1 MTAAAEAQGEK
12 EATRRVRRA
21 GRGAETGG
29 AILAAVLAM
38 AAYCIGSAGH
48 GIYPFGPRGRAI
60 NDLGNQFIPLHAHLW
75 DLVHGAGGGDL
86 FLNWNSGFG
95 VPFLADFFTYLAYPS
110 SWLVLLF
117 ARSAVD
123 LPVFLGELLCIGSAA
138 ALMTGFLRRLRPGS
152 PWLRAQLGAGYGVC
166 AWALN
171 DASSDPM
178 WMWGLAALPLLCT
191 VMDWALQRRRWVT
204 GCLLVAMCWY
214 GNFYTAAMASLC
226 AILVLPARMLMAGQ
240 CRAPL
245 RILLRAGSTLMTGVA
260 LAAPVLLVCRA
271 ASRDSQPPQPKAY
284 HRVNPF
290 DFLAQLL
297 PAGRNPHSVPYMAIG
312 MLGLVLLLS
321 LPFLRAVPLRE
332 RCAWLGLIAVV
343 AASFAWKPTVLLWH
357 GLALPNGSHYRAAF
371 VLSALMTMAAWS
383 ALARRPG
390 PLPLLGG
397 SVLLLVLALITA
409 SRPGVHRYTWIS
421 LAVVGSGTVSALLA
435 LHLARGRRLP
445 TRAAGTALAALVFL
459 GLALSAYAATVLRD
473 QVRFYAPLPT
483 MNAQSEAARTAVL
496 AAETWPE
503 GRSDPGPHQFAD
515 NDPLLVGGRGGSYYS
530 SYVPAGTAHT
540 LRALGLGWYM
550 HGRHLL
556 GPGDDGSRAL
566 FGVTS
571 YLAAARPTHSGF
583 VQRRTGPAAPL
594 VTVHPADTTPGP
606 GHADNPFALQ
616 NLLLKDAVW
625 NIPAPVPLNRAGVPA
640 PARNSQGWSVP
651 AAPQDTPQPALAV
664 RCPAGS
670 KAYLDAPWFA
680 GRVHAPDTHVLLRG
694 AREETSNRLQPLGT
708 VPASG
713 SLAVAFS
720 ATTAQT
726 LPPAPVGCLSPS
738 ALAHA
743 ASRLRATG
751 AITVTAGRHTMSAR
765 LPRASTGTAV
775 FAITAVPGWSCSVDG
790 AAALPGSSYHGL
802 LAAPLGSGATRV
814 SCSYWPPGL
823 TPGLAV
829 TAAAL
834 LTLIVVSTACRL
846 QRPTAGAAS
855 GALAPRTRRRSR
867 ADQQS
872 GHTRG
877 R

>member
-1 MTAAAEAQGEK
+1 M
-12 EATRRVRRA
+12 RRA

-29 AILAAVLAM
+29 AALAALLAM
-38 AAYCIGSAGH
+38 AASCLGSAGH
-48 GIYPFGPRGRAI
+48 GVYPFGPHGRAV
-60 NDLGNQFIPLHAHLW
+60 NDLGNQFVPLHAHLW
-75 DLVHGAGGGDL
+75 DLVHAGRGGDL

-95 VPFLADFFTYLAYPS
+95 VPFLADYFTYLAYPF

-117 ARSAVD
+117 PRSAAD
-123 LPVFLGELLCIGSAA
+123 LPVFLAGLLCIGLAA
-138 ALMTGFLRRLRPGS
+138 AVMTSFLGRLRPGS
-152 PWLRAQLGAGYGVC
+152 PWLRALLGSGYGVC

-171 DASSDPM
+171 DASADPM
-178 WMWGLAALPLLCT
+178 WMWGLVALPLLCT
-191 VMDWALQRRRWVT
+191 VMHWAIQRRRWVA
-204 GCLLVAMCWY
+204 GCLLVALCWY
-214 GNFYTAAMASLC
+214 GNFYSAAMATLC
-226 AILVLPARMLMAGQ
+226 AVLVLPVWMLIVEQDRAR
-240 CRAPL
+240 L
-245 RILLRAGSTLMTGVA
+245 RILLRAGSMLTAGVA
-260 LAAPVLLVCRA
+260 LVAPVLLVCRA
-271 ASRDSQPPQPKAY
+271 ASRDSQPPQPQVY

-297 PAGRNPHSVPYMAIG
+297 PAGRSPHSVPYVAIG

-357 GLALPNGSHYRAAF
+357 GLALPNGSHYREAF

-383 ALARRPG
+383 ALACRPG

-421 LAVVGSGTVSALLA
+421 LAVVGSGTVLALLA
-435 LHLARGRRLP
+435 LHLAPTHRLP
-445 TRAAGTALAALVFL
+445 IRAVTTALAALVL
-459 GLALSAYAATVLRD
+459 GGSALSAYAATVLRD
-473 QVRFYAPLPT
+473 QMRFYAPHPT
-483 MNAQSEAARTAVL
+483 MNAQSESARAAVL
-496 AAETWPE
+496 AADTWPE

-515 NDPLLVGGRGGSYYS
+515 NDPLLVGGQGGAYYS
-530 SYVPAGTAHT
+530 SYVPAATART

-571 YLAAARPTHSGF
+571 YLVDARPTHSGF
-583 VQRRTGPAAPL
+583 FQRRTGPAAPL
-594 VTVHPADTTPGP
+594 VTVHPADTSPAPGR
-606 GHADNPFALQ
+606 AANPFALQ
-616 NLLLKDAVW
+616 NVLLKDAVW
-625 NIPAPVPLNRAGVPA
+625 NVPTPVPVPVHRAGVPV
-640 PARNSQGWSVP
+640 PARTSQGWSVP
-651 AAPQDTPQPALAV
+651 AAPHDAPQPSLAV

-670 KAYLDAPWFA
+670 KAYLDAPRFA
-680 GRVHAPDTHVLLRG
+680 GRVHVLDTHVLLHG
-694 AREETSNRLQPLGT
+694 AREKTSNGLQPLGT
-708 VPASG
+708 VPDSG
-713 SLAVAFS
+713 SLAIAFS
-720 ATTAQT
+720 ASTQQT

-738 ALAHA
+738 ALARA
-743 ASRLRATG
+743 VSRLRTTSAVS
-751 AITVTAGRHTMSAR
+751 VTAGGHTMSAR
-765 LPRASTGTAV
+765 LPRDTRGTAV
-775 FAITAVPGWSCSVDG
+775 FAITAVSGWSCSVDG
-790 AAALPGSSYHGL
+790 ATARPGSSYHGL
-802 LAAPLGSGATRV
+802 LAAPLGSGATKV

-846 QRPTAGAAS
+846 QGRTAGATN
-855 GALAPRTRRRSR
+855 GIEAPRPRRRAA

-872 GHTRG
+872 R
-877 R
+877 RSAP

>member
-1 MTAAAEAQGEK
+1 M
-12 EATRRVRRA
+12 RRA
-21 GRGAETGG
+21 GRGAEAGG
-29 AILAAVLAM
+29 AVLAAVLAM

-48 GIYPFGPRGRAI
+48 GVYPFGPRGRAV
-60 NDLGNQFIPLHAHLW
+60 NDDGNQFVPLHAHLW

-95 VPFLADFFTYLAYPS
+95 VPFLADFFTYLAYPF

-117 ARSAVD
+117 PRSAVD
-123 LPVFLGELLCIGSAA
+123 LPIFLGALLCIGLAA
-138 ALMTGFLRRLRPGS
+138 ALMTGLLGRLRTGS
-152 PWLRAQLGAGYGVC
+152 PWLRALLGAGYGVC
-166 AWALN
+166 AWAVD
-171 DASSDPM
+171 DASADPM
-178 WMWGLAALPLLCT
+178 WIWGLATLPLLCT
-191 VMDWALQRRRWVT
+191 VMHWALQRRRWVA
-204 GCLLVAMCWY
+204 GCLLVALCWY

-226 AILVLPARMLMAGQ
+226 AVLVLLVPILMAGKEPA
-240 CRAPL
+240 RL
-245 RILLRAGSTLMTGVA
+245 RILLRAGSMLTAGMA

-271 ASRDSQPPQPKAY
+271 ASRDSQPPPPQVY
-284 HRVNPF
+284 HRVNPL

-297 PAGRNPHSVPYMAIG
+297 PAGRSPHSVPYMAIG
-312 MLGLVLLLS
+312 MPGLVLLLS

-409 SRPGVHRYTWIS
+409 SRPGMHRYTWIS
-421 LAVVGSGTVSALLA
+421 LAVVGTGMILALLA
-435 LHLARGRRLP
+435 LYLSRGRRLP
-445 TRAAGTALAALVFL
+445 TRSVGTALAALVL
-459 GLALSAYAATVLRD
+459 GGSALSAYAATVLRD

-496 AAETWPE
+496 AADTWPE

-515 NDPLLVGGRGGSYYS
+515 NDPLLVGGQGGAYYS
-530 SYVPAGTAHT
+530 SYVPAGTART

-550 HGRHLL
+550 RGRHLL
-556 GPGDDGSRAL
+556 GPGDEGSRAL

-571 YLAAARPTHSGF
+571 YLADARPAHSGF
-583 VQRRTGPAAPL
+583 IQQRTGSAAPL
-594 VTVHPADTTPGP
+594 VTVHPAETSPAPGRP
-606 GHADNPFALQ
+606 ATPFALQ

-625 NIPAPVPLNRAGVPA
+625 NVPRPASVPVHRAGVPV
-640 PARNSQGWSVP
+640 PARTSQGWSVP
-651 AAPQDTPQPALAV
+651 AAPRETAQPSLSV

-670 KAYLDAPWFA
+670 KAYLDAPRFA
-680 GRVHAPDTHVLLRG
+680 GRVHVLDTQVLLRG
-694 AREETSNRLQPLGT
+694 AGEKTSNGLQPVGA
-708 VPASG
+708 VPDSG
-713 SLAVAFS
+713 SFTIAFS
-720 ATTAQT
+720 ASTEQT

-738 ALAHA
+738 ALAHSV
-743 ASRLRATG
+743 SRLRTTSAV
-751 AITVTAGRHTMSAR
+751 TVTAGGHTMSAR
-765 LPRASTGTAV
+765 LSHATSGTAV

-790 AAALPGSSYHGL
+790 ATARPGSSYHGL
-802 LAAPLGSGATRV
+802 LATPLGSGATEV

-834 LTLIVVSTACRL
+834 LILIVVSTACRL
-846 QRPTAGAAS
+846 QRPTAGAAT
-855 GALAPRTRRRSR
+855 GTDAPRTRRRSTV
-867 ADQQS
+867 DQQS
-872 GHTRG
+872 GHTLR

>member
-1 MTAAAEAQGEK
+1 MG
-12 EATRRVRRA
+12 
-21 GRGAETGG
+21 
-29 AILAAVLAM
+29 
-38 AAYCIGSAGH
+38 AYCIGSAGY
-48 GIYPFGPRGRAI
+48 GVYPFGPRGRAV
-60 NDLGNQFIPLHAHLW
+60 NDDGNQFVPLHGHLW

-95 VPFLADFFTYLAYPS
+95 VPFLADFFTYLAYPF

-117 ARSAVD
+117 PRSDVD
-123 LPVFLGELLCIGSAA
+123 LPVFLGGLLCIGLAA
-138 ALMTGFLRRLRPGS
+138 ALMTDFLGRLRPGS
-152 PWLRAQLGAGYGVC
+152 PWLRALLGVGYGVC
-166 AWALN
+166 AWAVD
-171 DASSDPM
+171 DASADPM

-204 GCLLVAMCWY
+204 GCLLAALCWY

-226 AILVLPARMLMAGQ
+226 AVLVLLVRMLLAGKEQ
-240 CRAPL
+240 ARL
-245 RILLRAGSTLMTGVA
+245 RILLRAGSMLTTGVA
-260 LAAPVLLVCRA
+260 LAAPALLVCRA
-271 ASRDSQPPQPKAY
+271 ASRDSQPPQPQVY

-297 PAGRNPHSVPYMAIG
+297 PAGRSPHSVPYVAIG

-383 ALARRPG
+383 ALAHRPG

-397 SVLLLVLALITA
+397 SALLVVLVLITA

-421 LAVVGSGTVSALLA
+421 LAVVGSGTVLALLA
-435 LHLARGRRLP
+435 LHLARGRRRP
-445 TRAAGTALAALVFL
+445 TRAVTTALTALVL
-459 GLALSAYAATVLRD
+459 GGLALSAYAATALRD
-473 QVRFYAPLPT
+473 QVRFYAPHPT

-496 AAETWPE
+496 AADTWPE

-515 NDPLLVGGRGGSYYS
+515 NDPLLVGGQGGAYYS
-530 SYVPAGTAHT
+530 SYVPAGTART

-571 YLAAARPTHSGF
+571 YLAAARPAHSGF

-594 VTVHPADTTPGP
+594 VTVHPAGTSARPGR
-606 GHADNPFALQ
+606 AATPFALQ
-616 NLLLKDAVW
+616 NLLLRDEVW
-625 NIPAPVPLNRAGVPA
+625 NVPVPVAVRRAGLPA

-651 AAPQDTPQPALAV
+651 AATEDTPQPALAV

-680 GRVHAPDTHVLLRG
+680 GRVHVPDTHVLLRG
-694 AREETSNRLQPLGT
+694 AREKTSNQLQPLGT
-708 VPASG
+708 VPESG

-726 LPPAPVGCLSPS
+726 LPPAPVGCLSSS
-738 ALAHA
+738 ALARA
-743 ASRLRATG
+743 ASRLRTTG
-751 AITVTAGRHTMSAR
+751 AVTVTAGRHTMSAL
-765 LPRASTGTAV
+765 LPRASSGTAV

-790 AAALPGSSYHGL
+790 AAARPGSSYHGL
-802 LAAPLGSGATRV
+802 LAAPLGSGATEV

-834 LTLIVVSTACRL
+834 LALIVGSTARRL

-855 GALAPRTRRRSR
+855 TTDVPRTRRRPT

-872 GHTRG
+872 GHTR
-877 R
+877 RRRPL